1 MLNKY
6 DYYYGAFLSKLVS
19 MQIVPALIE
28 ESKERRVYQ
37 LETGSNRMKVYSKYA
52 TSSTNTWNFRFSE
65 EERERLL
72 QWSDEERH
80 QLFVLIC
87 SKKDLLGGEIAILT
101 FDQLLACM
109 DVREKY
115 KEASCRVAIRKK
127 KHSPFLYAYG
137 TSRSLDDALPL
148 TRNFA
153 DLLLHTSIPEPV

>member
-37 LETGSNRMKVYSKYA
+37 LETRSNRMRVYSKYA
-52 TSSTNTWNFRFSE
+52 TSTTNTWNFRFSE
-65 EERERLL
+65 EERVRLL
-72 QWSDEERH
+72 QWSDEERD

-115 KEASCRVAIRKK
+115 KEASLRVAIRKK

-137 TSRSLDDALPL
+137 TSRSLDDALPI

-153 DLLLHTSIPEPV
+153 DILLHTSIPELV